1 MENTELKAN
10 VNLDNLPF
18 DIQLNIL
25 NRLDY
30 QDLDSLGQ
38 VNKRLSAISNDNQF
52 WKDKLVRDFT
62 KWKKI
67 SSRTYPR
74 VLFNESN
81 EENNDEADYKQ
92 IYFKSCPDLL
102 TRQEILKKLETFQT
116 KNLPSSTESP
126 PMNSSFGT
134 QSTSNLTLS
143 TLPMAVLGQIKD
155 FIIKNVN

>member
-25 NRLDY
+25 NRLNY

-52 WKDKLVRDFT
+52 WKDRLVRDLT

-74 VLFNESN
+74 VLINESN
-81 EENNDEADYKQ
+81 EEKDDEVDYKQ

-126 PMNSSFGT
+126 PVNSSFGT